1 MIPEH
6 AAHQAITLAERGWNV
21 SEIARHLGHDRKTI
35 RIYLNGCRRPGQPR
49 QHADSF
55 APFAA
60 YAARRVRDDPHL
72 RASGLHRELAELGY
86 AGSYSA
92 LTRELRNNR
101 ISTHCPAC
109 QPKPAN
115 PSTLT
120 PIGLQWDRPP
130 QSLPIRIAPL
140 AGETIVSYLGRLA
153 AGNHVPLSLI
163 LAHLPSWFTART
175 ITHDDLSGAD
185 RIEPAGIECLA
196 ALTGLTTASL
206 LHALPAFGLGHRD
219 RTGRSPVRAIHACH
233 RCAARHGRT
242 DPIPIHLPAH
252 QRLCRRHRI
261 WLGGACQID
270 LATAPQVVHAH
281 RKAARL
287 AHRYGVPHL
296 LHTEITTRQQ
306 ISAACYPDTVQQ
318 RVDKMTASNPGLI
331 FEQPDLIE
339 AATYPEVISSAARAL
354 SKTS

>member
-21 SEIARHLGHDRKTI
+21 SEIARDLGHDRKTI
-35 RIYLNGCRRPGQPR
+35 RIYLNGSRAPGQRRPE
-49 QHADSF
+49 ADSF
-55 APFAA
+55 VPFAG

-72 RASGLHRELAELGY
+72 RARGLHRELADLGY

-92 LTRELRNNR
+92 LTRALRTNG

-120 PIGLQWDRPP
+120 PIGLQSYRPG
-130 QSLPIRIAPL
+130 QSLPIHVAPL
-140 AGETIVSYLGRLA
+140 SGETIRSYLRRLA

-175 ITHDDLSGAD
+175 LTHDDLSGAD

-196 ALTGLTTASL
+196 ALTGLTTISL
-206 LHALPAFGLGHRD
+206 LRALPAFGLDHPD
-219 RTGRSPVRAIHACH
+219 RTRRPPVRAIHACR
-233 RCAARHGRT
+233 RCTARHGRT
-242 DPIPIHLPAH
+242 DPVPIHLPAH

-270 LATAPQVVHAH
+270 LATAPEVVHAH
-281 RKAARL
+281 HRAVRL
-287 AHRYGVPHL
+287 AHRYGVLRL
-296 LHTEITTRQQ
+296 LHVEITTRQQ
-306 ISAACYPDTVQQ
+306 ISAACYPDAVQQ
-318 RVDKMTASNPGLI
+318 RIDKITASNPGLI